1 MVGKN
6 RAALLGVVLLGGCAT
21 LGIGDRSAPGAEL
34 VGRNAALVT
43 NNGQRSTLS
52 FQPGGRVRATFARG
66 QSSGRW
72 WVRDRQL
79 CFEWGGSAAT
89 RECWPYRRPFRAGQT
104 RTVTSSR
111 GNVVRVT
118 LL

>member
-1 MVGKN
+1 MRKPLVLILP
-6 RAALLGVVLLGGCAT
+6 ALLAGCAT
-21 LGIGDRSAPGAEL
+21 IGVGGRAPGAEL
-34 VGRNAALVT
+34 VWRNAALVT
-43 NNGQRSTLS
+43 GNGQRSTLS
-52 FQPGGRVRATFARG
+52 FADGGRVSAAFARG
-66 QSSGRW
+66 RSSGRW

-79 CFEWGGSAAT
+79 CFEWGGQATT
-89 RECWPYRRPFRAGQT
+89 RECWPYARPFRTGQT

>member
-1 MVGKN
+1 MKTPLILSLP
-6 RAALLGVVLLGGCAT
+6 LLLAGCAT
-21 LGIGDRSAPGAEL
+21 VGIGGRDPGAEL
-34 VGRNAALVT
+34 IGRSAALVT
-43 NNGQRSTLS
+43 SQGQRSTLT
-52 FQPGGRVRATFARG
+52 FGQGGRVNAAFARG

-79 CFEWGGSAAT
+79 CFEWAGQAST
-89 RECWPYRRPFRAGQT
+89 RECWPYARPFRTGQT